1 MTRVDL
7 EQYRKTLLSLRTRL
21 KGDLSH
27 LSVET
32 LREDGSDLLRSGPE
46 RADDTGADSAE
57 QELSLSL
64 LSNQEQALEEIDGAL
79 LRIGQ
84 GVFGQCEECRK
95 AIARA
100 RLQALPYTRHCVACA
115 RKLQQSQ

>member
-1 MTRVDL
+1 MTRPDL
-7 EQYRKTLLSLRTRL
+7 DQFRKTLLALRQRL
-21 KGDLSH
+21 QGDLSH
-27 LSVET
+27 LSGEA
-32 LREDGSDLLRSGPE
+32 LGEDAAPRPGAEQGDDGSDGF
-46 RADDTGADSAE
+46 E